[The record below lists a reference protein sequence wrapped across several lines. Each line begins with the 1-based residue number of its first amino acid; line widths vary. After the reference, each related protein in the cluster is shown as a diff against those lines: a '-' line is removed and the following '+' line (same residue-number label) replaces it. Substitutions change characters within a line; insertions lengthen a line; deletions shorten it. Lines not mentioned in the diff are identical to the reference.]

1 MKATDIFSIIKYHLF
16 EERFELLIQEGLNRG
31 IDIQEDTMSLYDKK
45 VDYSI
50 LKNEKVLKMMIHDY
64 KPTPDEQQVN
74 LDRVLLRIQEK
85 FDAGNQLIF
94 IDIIKTF

>member
-1 MKATDIFSIIKYHLF
+1 MI
-16 EERFELLIQEGLNRG
+16 
-31 IDIQEDTMSLYDKK
+31 KK